1 MRMPEPTVTCKAL
14 PPAGLGLSGDGTK
27 RAPIVADERGGVRRV
42 VLAAIVTVLMTGI
55 GLALMAAIDR
65 LARFPL
71 TRLSGFF

>member
-1 MRMPEPTVTCKAL
+1 MPEPTVTCKVL
-14 PPAGLGLSGDGTK
+14 PPAGLSLAGDGTK

-42 VLAAIVTVLMTGI
+42 VLAAIVTVLMIGI
-55 GLALMAAIDR
+55 GLALMGAAIDR